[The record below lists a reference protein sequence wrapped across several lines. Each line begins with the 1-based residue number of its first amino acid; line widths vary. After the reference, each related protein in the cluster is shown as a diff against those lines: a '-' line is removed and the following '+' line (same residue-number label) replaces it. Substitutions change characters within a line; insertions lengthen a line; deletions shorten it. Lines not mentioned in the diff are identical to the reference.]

1 MILAANYSQIN
12 SLLALACAQLATFIR
27 GLSIPEFRK
36 RFNLINDFTP
46 EEEAEPFDE
55 ARIAELAEAHERE
68 EKAKEE
74 AQGVNK
80 EESKS
85 AVEEEKKE

>member
-1 MILAANYSQIN
+1 M
-12 SLLALACAQLATFIR
+12 
-27 GLSIPEFRK
+27 SIPEFRK

-55 ARIAELAEAHERE
+55 AKISELAEAHERE

-74 AQGVNK
+74 ALGAKK

-85 AVEEEKKE
+85 AVEEEKKSE

>member
-1 MILAANYSQIN
+1 M
-12 SLLALACAQLATFIR
+12 ATFIR

-36 RFNLINDFTP
+36 RFNLVNDFTP

-55 ARIAELAEAHERE
+55 AKIAELAEAHERE

-74 AQGVNK
+74 AKGAQ
-80 EESKS
+80 
-85 AVEEEKKE
+85 EEEKKGEWYID